1 MAPKGP
7 SFPGFT
13 TLTDQVFVREG
24 EPLSTGASPSP
35 SHPRVV
41 IVFGWGDAAPKHV
54 VKYTDGYRLLY
65 PHAKQIAVLS
75 SIRRGM
81 LEDVQQRAAGMRPV
95 IEAAYPPEVRGRP
108 DEDAVL
114 VQTMSNMGGIN
125 FASTMEAYRKKYDGP
140 MPQRLVVYDST
151 PGSPFM
157 TWETLVR
164 WSDATAMGLAAYVPL
179 PYVVTKVIAGM
190 LLAAVRGVQNVM
202 GWEPA
207 PIFSNRAMT
216 DERYV
221 PRSVRKL
228 YYYGPDDRI
237 IHFSEIEENIANVAK
252 AGYKLETVVFE
263 GSGHVGHMRLHP
275 DKYWGGIASAW
286 KEVAGPKAA

>member
-1 MAPKGP
+1 MAPKQP

-13 TLTDQVFVREG
+13 ALTDQVFVREG
-24 EPLSTGASPSP
+24 EDLAPGTSPSP
-35 SHPRVV
+35 DHPRVV
-41 IVFGWGDAAPKHV
+41 IVFGWGDASPKHV
-54 VKYTDGYRLLY
+54 VKYTDGYRKLF
-65 PHAKQIAVLS
+65 PHARQIAVLS

-95 IEAAYPPEVRGRP
+95 VEAAYPPDVRGAA

-114 VQTMSNMGGIN
+114 IQTMSNMGGIN
-125 FASTMEAYRKKYDGP
+125 FASTMEAYRQIHDAP

-157 TWETLVR
+157 TWETLGR
-164 WSDATAMGLAAYVPL
+164 WSDATAMGLAPYVPL
-179 PYVVTKVIAGM
+179 PYVVTKVIAGV
-190 LLAAVRGVQNVM
+190 LLAAVRGVQNIM

-221 PRSVRKL
+221 TRNVRKL
-228 YYYGPDDRI
+228 YYYGPDDLI
-237 IHFSEIEENIANVAK
+237 IHHSEIEENIARVAK
-252 AGYKLETVVFE
+252 AGYKLDTVVFE
-263 GSGHVGHMRLHP
+263 GSGHVGHMRVHP
-275 DKYWGGIASAW
+275 DKYWGGIAATW
-286 KEVAGPKAA
+286 KEVAGPKKA